1 MRKKDSKPDEPASI
15 VAAPLGFI
23 SYPPNAAMFDG
34 NDTYII
40 ITNRKTAERVIEE
53 IFTRKNCGTLPQ

>member
-1 MRKKDSKPDEPASI
+1 MRKKDSKPDEPASK

-23 SYPPNAAMFDG
+23 RYPPNAAMFDG

-53 IFTRKNCGTLPQ
+53 IFTRKNCGTLHQ

>member
-1 MRKKDSKPDEPASI
+1 MRKKDSKPDEPVST
-15 VAAPLGFI
+15 VSAPLGFI

-40 ITNRKTAERVIEE
+40 ITNRKTAERAAKICR
-53 IFTRKNCGTLPQ
+53 RK